1 MFRRR
6 RAYRPAPLLVAAL
19 AAVSWACDDVLVAG
33 ALPEVGNVDALIG
46 AAIVESDTG
55 VVVNGRTVLGHPDN
69 SQALWLDRIERFE
82 GGGFPELDYPQ
93 STRYSHTWRI
103 ALMHAHPP
111 LQDGDTTVFRFHDHG
126 DVAVEGVAMEKL
138 TERPGVGPGSRVRF
152 DNFIRY
158 HLPTQ
163 SYAEWMDGGTTVFA
177 ATPFHGDL
185 AQGRELM
192 VRTTGSDDALPVQ
205 ATFAARPFARVS
217 GIENNGDIP
226 LHGPVPVV
234 DTRAPVILAFDR
246 PLDPERAF
254 VALIPFPAQNGART
268 AFIQPRSAS
277 QRLVIPPHVL
287 RQLVEGAPTTRTAFR
302 AIVIEIMTS
311 DDTFAGR
318 FSAGHAD
325 VDTFSLPFVQRSE
338 TSMNLYLER

>member
-6 RAYRPAPLLVAAL
+6 RAKRPAPLLVAAL
-19 AAVSWACDDVLVAG
+19 AAVSWSCDDVLVAG
-33 ALPEVGNVDALIG
+33 ALPEAGNVDALIG

-55 VVVNGRTVLGHPDN
+55 VVVNGLTVLGHPGN
-69 SQALWLDRIERFE
+69 SRALWLDRTERFE
-82 GGGFPELDYPQ
+82 GGGFPELDSPQ
-93 STRYSHTWRI
+93 STRYSHSWRI
-103 ALMHAHPP
+103 LLMHAHPP
-111 LQDGDTTVFRFHDHG
+111 QQEGDTTVFRFYDHG

-138 TERPGVGPGSRVRF
+138 TDAPVVGPGSRVRF
-152 DNFIRY
+152 DTFIRY

-163 SYAEWMDGGTTVFA
+163 SYAEWMDGGSTVFA
-177 ATPFHGDL
+177 ATPFHSDL
-185 AQGRELM
+185 AQGRELTI
-192 VRTTGSDDALPVQ
+192 RTSGSDEALPVQ
-205 ATFAARPFARVS
+205 AAFSARTFARLS

-226 LHGPVPVV
+226 LHGPVPVL
-234 DTRAPVILAFDR
+234 DTRHPFVVAFDR

-287 RQLVEGAPTTRTAFR
+287 RQLVESAPTTRTAFR
-302 AIVIEIMTS
+302 ALVIEIMTS
-311 DDTFAGR
+311 DHVFTGR
-318 FSAGHAD
+318 FRAGHAD
-325 VDTFSLPFVQRSE
+325 QDTFSLPFVQRSE